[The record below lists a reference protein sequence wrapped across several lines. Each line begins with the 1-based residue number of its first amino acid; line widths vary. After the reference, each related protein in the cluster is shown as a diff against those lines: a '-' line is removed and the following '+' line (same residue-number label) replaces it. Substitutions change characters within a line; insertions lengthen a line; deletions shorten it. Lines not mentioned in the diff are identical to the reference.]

1 MQTKMKRILLA
12 GIAAGAAAF
21 ALPALAD
28 DEKPTPEQITKIDAA
43 LAAMT
48 CEVDSAN
55 IEVEDDGSFDLDD
68 VICAD
73 GQYDVKLNA
82 DFTEKERRKE

>member
-1 MQTKMKRILLA
+1 MKKLLLA
-12 GIAAGAAAF
+12 AMIAGF
-21 ALPALAD
+21 AMPALAD
-28 DEKPTPEQITKIDAA
+28 DHDKATPEQIAKIDEA
-43 LAAMT
+43 LAAVS
-48 CEVDSAN
+48 CEVDPDN
-55 IEVEDDGSFDLDD
+55 IEVEEDGSFDLDD

>member
-1 MQTKMKRILLA
+1 MKKLFIAALLA
-12 GIAAGAAAF
+12 GF
-21 ALPALAD
+21 AMPALAD
-28 DEKPTPEQITKIDAA
+28 DDEKATAEQIAKIDEV
-43 LAAMT
+43 LAAVS
-48 CEVDSAN
+48 CEVDPDN

>member
-1 MQTKMKRILLA
+1 MKHFLI
-12 GIAAGAAAF
+12 AGAIGLF
-21 ALPALAD
+21 AMPALAD
-28 DEKPTPEQITKIDAA
+28 TEATAEQITGIDEA

-48 CEVDSAN
+48 CEVDPDN
-55 IEVEDDGSFDLDD
+55 IEVEADGSFDLDD

-73 GQYDVKLNA
+73 GQYDIKLNA

>member
-1 MQTKMKRILLA
+1 MKKLLITVLLA
-12 GIAAGAAAF
+12 GF
-21 ALPALAD
+21 AMPALAD
-28 DEKPTPEQITKIDAA
+28 DDEKATAEQIAKIDEA
-43 LAAMT
+43 LAAMR
-48 CEVDSAN
+48 CEVDADN

-82 DFTEKERRKE
+82 DYSEKERRKE

>member
-1 MQTKMKRILLA
+1 MRKILLA
-12 GIAAGAAAF
+12 TALTALAFPAF
-21 ALPALAD
+21 ADA
-28 DEKPTPEQITKIDAA
+28 KPTADQIKKIDET
-43 LAAMT
+43 LAAMK
-48 CEVDSAN
+48 CEVDSDN
-55 IEVEDDGSFDLDD
+55 IELEDDGSFDLDD

>member
-1 MQTKMKRILLA
+1 MRKILLA
-12 GIAAGAAAF
+12 TALTAF
-21 ALPALAD
+21 AFPAFAD
-28 DEKPTPEQITKIDAA
+28 DKATAEQIAKIDEV
-43 LAAMT
+43 LAAMK
-48 CEVDSAN
+48 CEVDSDN

>member
-1 MQTKMKRILLA
+1 MKQMVL
-12 GIAAGAAAF
+12 AAALLGF
-21 ALPALAD
+21 ALPAFAD
-28 DEKPTPEQITKIDAA
+28 TEATPEQIAKIDEV

-48 CEVDSAN
+48 CEVDPDN

>member
-1 MQTKMKRILLA
+1 MKKIL
-12 GIAAGAAAF
+12 IAAMFAGFAMPAF
-21 ALPALAD
+21 AD
-28 DEKPTPEQITKIDAA
+28 DDKATAEQIAKIDEA
-43 LAAMT
+43 LAAVS
-48 CEVDSAN
+48 CEVDPDN

-73 GQYDVKLNA
+73 GQYDVKLNP

>member
-1 MQTKMKRILLA
+1 MRHLALAALLA
-12 GIAAGAAAF
+12 GF
-21 ALPALAD
+21 AMPALAD
-28 DEKPTPEQITKIDAA
+28 TEATPEQIAAIDEA

-48 CEVDSAN
+48 CEVDPAN

-82 DFTEKERRKE
+82 DYTEKERRKE

>member
-1 MQTKMKRILLA
+1 MKKLLIAAMLA
-12 GIAAGAAAF
+12 GF
-21 ALPALAD
+21 AMPALAD
-28 DEKPTPEQITKIDAA
+28 DDEKATAEQIAKIDEV
-43 LAAMT
+43 LAAMS
-48 CEVDSAN
+48 CEVDADN

-82 DFTEKERRKE
+82 DYSEKERRKE

>member
-1 MQTKMKRILLA
+1 MKKLLLA
-12 GIAAGAAAF
+12 AMIAGF
-21 ALPALAD
+21 AMPALAD
-28 DEKPTPEQITKIDAA
+28 DQDKATPEQIAKIDEA
-43 LAAMT
+43 LAAVS
-48 CEVDSAN
+48 CEVDPDN
-55 IEVEDDGSFDLDD
+55 IEVEEDGSFDLDD

>member
-1 MQTKMKRILLA
+1 MKKLILMAMLA
-12 GIAAGAAAF
+12 GF
-21 ALPALAD
+21 AMPALAD
-28 DEKPTPEQITKIDAA
+28 DDEKATAEQIAKIDEA
-43 LAAMT
+43 LAAVS
-48 CEVDSAN
+48 CEVDPDN

-82 DFTEKERRKE
+82 DYTEIGRAHV

>member
-1 MQTKMKRILLA
+1 MKKVVLAALLA
-12 GIAAGAAAF
+12 GFAMPAF
-21 ALPALAD
+21 AEEDKATA
-28 DEKPTPEQITKIDAA
+28 EQIAKIDEV
-43 LAAMT
+43 LAAMS
-48 CEVDSAN
+48 CEVDSDN
-55 IEVEDDGSFDLDD
+55 IELEDDGSFDLDD

>member
-1 MQTKMKRILLA
+1 MKKLFIAALLA
-12 GIAAGAAAF
+12 GF
-21 ALPALAD
+21 AMPALAD
-28 DEKPTPEQITKIDAA
+28 DDEKATAEQIAKIDEV
-43 LAAMT
+43 LAAVS
-48 CEVDSAN
+48 CEVDPDN
-55 IEVEDDGSFDLDD
+55 IEVEEDGSFDLDD

>member
-1 MQTKMKRILLA
+1 MKKVVLAALLA
-12 GIAAGAAAF
+12 GLAMPAF
-21 ALPALAD
+21 AD
-28 DEKPTPEQITKIDAA
+28 DDKATAEQIAKIDEA
-43 LAAMT
+43 LAAVS
-48 CEVDSAN
+48 CEVDPDN

>member
-1 MQTKMKRILLA
+1 MRKILLA
-12 GIAAGAAAF
+12 TALSAL

-28 DEKPTPEQITKIDAA
+28 DKPTADQIAKIDAA
-43 LAAMT
+43 LAAMQ
-48 CEVDSAN
+48 CEVDSDN
-55 IEVEDDGSFDLDD
+55 IEVEADGSFDLDD

-73 GQYDVKLNA
+73 VQYDVKLNA

>member
-1 MQTKMKRILLA
+1 MKRILLA
-12 GIAAGAAAF
+12 AVAAGF

-28 DEKPTPEQITKIDAA
+28 TEATAEQIAAIDAA
-43 LAAMT
+43 LAAVS

-73 GQYDVKLNA
+73 GQYDVMMNA
-82 DFTEKERRKE
+82 DYTEASRRKE

>member
-1 MQTKMKRILLA
+1 MKKLLLA
-12 GIAAGAAAF
+12 TVLTAF
-21 ALPALAD
+21 AMPAFAD
-28 DEKPTPEQITKIDAA
+28 DDAKARAEQIAGIDAA
-43 LAAMT
+43 LTAVS
-48 CEVDSAN
+48 CEVDPAN

-73 GQYDVKLNA
+73 GQYDVKMNA

>member
-1 MQTKMKRILLA
+1 MKKSVVVAVFVALSTPVMA
-12 GIAAGAAAF
+12 DTAA
-21 ALPALAD
+21 
-28 DEKPTPEQITKIDAA
+28 TPEQIAKIDEV

-48 CEVDSAN
+48 CEVDADN
-55 IEVEDDGSFDLDD
+55 IEIEDDGSFDLDD

>member
-1 MQTKMKRILLA
+1 MKHLLA
-12 GIAAGAAAF
+12 AAALSVF

-28 DEKPTPEQITKIDAA
+28 DEATPEQIAKINEV

-48 CEVDSAN
+48 CEVDDDN

-73 GQYDVKLNA
+73 GQYDIKLNA

>member
-1 MQTKMKRILLA
+1 MKRLIL
-12 GIAAGAAAF
+12 AAGLAAF
-21 ALPALAD
+21 AAPAFA
-28 DEKPTPEQITKIDAA
+28 EATPEQIAKIDEV

-55 IEVEDDGSFDLDD
+55 IEVEADGGFDLDD

>member
-1 MQTKMKRILLA
+1 MRKIVLA
-12 GIAAGAAAF
+12 AVLTAF
-21 ALPALAD
+21 AAPAFAD
-28 DEKPTPEQITKIDAA
+28 DDPTPEQIARIDEV

-48 CEVDSAN
+48 CEVDSDN
-55 IEVEDDGSFDLDD
+55 IEVEEDGSFDLDD

>member
-1 MQTKMKRILLA
+1 MPRRLVLA
-12 GIAAGAAAF
+12 TVIAGFAA
-21 ALPALAD
+21 PAWA
-28 DEKPTPEQITKIDAA
+28 EAEVTPEQITSIDAA

-55 IEVEDDGSFDLDD
+55 IEVEEDGSFDLDD

-73 GQYDVKLNA
+73 GQYDIKLNA

>member
-1 MQTKMKRILLA
+1 MKKILIAAMLA
-12 GIAAGAAAF
+12 GF

-28 DEKPTPEQITKIDAA
+28 DDKATAEQIAKIDEA
-43 LAAMT
+43 LTAVS
-48 CEVDSAN
+48 CEVDPDN

-73 GQYDVKLNA
+73 GQYDVKLNP